1 MRDKVRQPEPHP
13 EEAEGAEDEA
23 ISKIAKWAVRSK
35 QRNNGVTSH
44 FEQHIRTALATGATA
59 RQVKDMLLL
68 DGNYMLPGDAAQT
81 FCESLPQPRWFQAQ
95 RKGLGL
101 EFYLYSFM
109 RIAGASRV
117 IQWGFDETTLDGV
130 SVLNQWAMLE
140 FPVGGSGGGLGGSG
154 VTIVT
159 LECAGV
165 LPCGT
170 AEEVVLHVDK
180 SWARGQAAIEATG
193 RATT

>member
-1 MRDKVRQPEPHP
+1 MTT
-13 EEAEGAEDEA
+13 
-23 ISKIAKWAVRSK
+23 RSLRVVTNQWQIK
-35 QRNNGVTSH
+35 SGQRNRSITYH
-44 FEQHIRTALATGATA
+44 FEQHVRSALATGATA
-59 RQVKDMLLL
+59 RQVTDMLLL
-68 DGNYMLPGDAAQT
+68 DAHFMLPSDGANSFTD
-81 FCESLPQPRWFQAQ
+81 SMPQIRWFQQQ
-95 RKGLGL
+95 REGLGL
-101 EFYLYSFM
+101 ESYLYSFM

-140 FPVGGSGGGLGGSG
+140 FPVEGSSGGEGGSS

-170 AEEVVLHVDK
+170 AAEVVAHVEK
-180 SWARGQAAIEATG
+180 
-193 RATT
+193 